1 MSQLMQI
8 IDATDG
14 VNPQLEALCLRS
26 LSDVS
31 PEVEQRTREIVNRV
45 REYGDTALVELTRR
59 FDCPDF
65 TAEQIVVHPDEI
77 RLAYER
83 IPSEWIG
90 AFRRAKENVLRYHE
104 RLIETSWLEEFEGV
118 FLGQR
123 VRPLASAG
131 AYVPAGH
138 APLPSTVCMT
148 VMPARAAGVPRI
160 AVAAPPNADGS
171 IDPYIAAAAGECG
184 VDELYRMGGAH
195 AVAALAY
202 GTESVEPVE
211 KIVGPGNPYVI
222 LAKKHVFG
230 RVGIESLPGPSEAVI
245 ICDGSVAADIT
256 AADLLSQ
263 AEHTGDNTVILI
275 TDNADFAYEVR
286 EEAYRQV
293 PALSRDEFT
302 AQSLAE
308 YGAIV
313 IVSDLLAAAGVS
325 NEIAPEHLQLLVAEP
340 MDLLQH
346 IENAGCICMGPLSAV
361 ALGDYAAGPSHV
373 LPTNGT
379 ARFSSALSTSD
390 FVKKSS
396 LILATRPGLERLA
409 PDVCTLAE
417 AEGLTAHA
425 RSVAIRTQKHREDGQ
440 RP

>member
-1 MSQLMQI
+1 MSELMPI
-8 IDATDG
+8 IDATVG

-31 PEVEQRTREIVNRV
+31 PEVEERTREIVNRV
-45 REYGDTALVELTRR
+45 REYGDAALVELTRR
-59 FDCPDF
+59 FDCPEF
-65 TAEQIVVHPDEI
+65 TAEQIVVGPDEI

-90 AFRRAKENVLRYHE
+90 AFRRARENVLNYHQ
-104 RLIETSWLEEFEGV
+104 RLAENSWLDEFDGV

-123 VRPLASAG
+123 IRPIASAG
-131 AYVPAGH
+131 AYIPAGR
-138 APLPSTVCMT
+138 APLPSTLCMT

-160 AVAAPPNADGS
+160 AVAAPPNEDGT
-171 IDPYIAAAAGECG
+171 IDPYIAAAASECG
-184 VDELYRMGGAH
+184 VDELYRMGGAQ
-195 AVAALAY
+195 AVAAMAY
-202 GTESVEPVE
+202 GTETVEPVE

-230 RVGIESLPGPSEAVI
+230 RVGIEALPGPSEAVI
-245 ICDGSVAADIT
+245 ICDGSVPAEIA

-263 AEHTGDNTVILI
+263 AEHTGDNTVILL
-275 TDNADFAYEVR
+275 TDSADFAYEVR
-286 EEAYRQV
+286 EEAYRQI

-302 AQSLAE
+302 ARSLVD

-313 IVSDLLAAAGVS
+313 IVADLVAAAGVS
-325 NEIAPEHLQLLVAEP
+325 NQIAPEHLQLLVAEP
-340 MDLLQH
+340 MELLQH
-346 IENAGCICMGPLSAV
+346 IENAGCICLGSFSAV

-379 ARFSSALSTSD
+379 ARFSSALSTND

-396 LILATRPGLERLA
+396 LILATRSGLERLA
-409 PDVCTLAE
+409 PDVCTLAQ

-425 RSVAIRTQKHREDGQ
+425 RSVSIRMQARTEDGD
-440 RP
+440 